1 MVKYVPNHFP
11 LNGYTLTLRSDFF
24 VYLLDTYIYMNVG
37 R

>member
-11 LNGYTLTLRSDFF
+11 LNGYTLRSDFF
-24 VYLLDTYIYMNVG
+24 VYLLDTYIYINVG